1 MKQIGTKEIK
11 TNRLLLRK
19 IRIDDANSLQEL
31 GCLHGSIEEI
41 EKNIDN
47 WIKQYANPLTYHWVI
62 EYEKK
67 AIGRIMVWEVS
78 TFNEYCQLGYD
89 VALAYRNKG
98 IMTEALKAVFDYLLN
113 QSDFNRIYL
122 QVRTNNNASNKVCE
136 KCGMKLEGIME
147 KHFKSQDSFDDVN
160 IWGITKQY

>member
-1 MKQIGTKEIK
+1 
-11 TNRLLLRK
+11 
-19 IRIDDANSLQEL
+19 
-31 GCLHGSIEEI
+31 
-41 EKNIDN
+41 
-47 WIKQYANPLTYHWVI
+47 
-62 EYEKK
+62 
-67 AIGRIMVWEVS
+67 
-78 TFNEYCQLGYD
+78 
-89 VALAYRNKG
+89 
-98 IMTEALKAVFDYLLN
+98 MTEALKAVFDYLLN